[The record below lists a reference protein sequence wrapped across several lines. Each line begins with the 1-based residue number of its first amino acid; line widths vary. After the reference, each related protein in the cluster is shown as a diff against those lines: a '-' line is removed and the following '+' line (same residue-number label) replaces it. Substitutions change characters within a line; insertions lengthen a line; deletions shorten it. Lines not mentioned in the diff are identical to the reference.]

1 MKKYDTINSK
11 ISVQNRCIM
20 FKEFVME
27 NNPTAFCHASTIVK
41 LRTGGFMCC
50 WFGGTHEGNADVA
63 IYGSRNTGAGWTVPE
78 KLADGVEA
86 NWNPVLFYRGDG
98 VLQLFYKEGQKI
110 AIVGPTGAGKT
121 TILRL
126 LLGIVKWLLFILFT
140 IVLLFLYYKPGR
152 YSIRFG
158 NVYYQ
163 FLSEGAGFARYKLDA
178 DAKTFKIYMDN
189 PTYGTDKNSAYHFEH
204 KINGSH
210 GPSFILLK
218 GNYQKDKNHVYYR
231 DRIVPH
237 ADPKTFIGPLI
248 EDENSST
255 PRSYAEDRYDFYH
268 EGLPIHVYDKETYF
282 KENEGRLN
290 AEMYVLKA
298 MINDKPDLLSAI
310 TRKICETCSPR
321 EDLYTSI
328 SDYTTNEDYRSR
340 IALKNEDGTPKLDKN
355 GEQIYR
361 KTAETKRYHYST
373 EMTNSS
379 EIARWRSYVEEKT
392 KKYFEN
398 LY

>member
-1 MKKYDTINSK
+1 MK
-11 ISVQNRCIM
+11 
-20 FKEFVME
+20 
-27 NNPTAFCHASTIVK
+27 
-41 LRTGGFMCC
+41 FMRRIRK
-50 WFGGTHEGNADVA
+50 N
-63 IYGSRNTGAGWTVPE
+63 
-78 KLADGVEA
+78 
-86 NWNPVLFYRGDG
+86 
-98 VLQLFYKEGQKI
+98 
-110 AIVGPTGAGKT
+110 KT
-121 TILRL
+121 LNKILRL

-268 EGLPIHVYDKETYF
+268 EGLPIHVYDKETFRQIYYGSGKLWGIDSKYYYYGHHRQQINDPKSFKILDYGLYAKDKYTVYF
-282 KENEGRLN
+282 KNEIVDGADPATFHVTSLVDG
-290 AEMYVLKA
+290 A
-298 MINDKPDLLSAI
+298 DK
-310 TRKICETCSPR
+310 
-321 EDLYTSI
+321 Y
-328 SDYTTNEDYRSR
+328 
-340 IALKNEDGTPKLDKN
+340 G
-355 GEQIYR
+355 IYR
-361 KTAETKRYHYST
+361 WGVFHEPSDTILVK
-373 EMTNSS
+373 
-379 EIARWRSYVEEKT
+379 
-392 KKYFEN
+392 
-398 LY
+398 